1 MTTNFEVIYKELF
14 EIAAKIIK
22 NEFGLSLFGFDVII
36 SDDNK
41 TEQVHAV
48 RTYLLTYSLTYSLTQ
63 VCGLQIIDVNY
74 FPSFKEVRD
83 FPERLRKFLF
93 TKCIKK

>member
-1 MTTNFEVIYKELF
+1 MVVTHLLTHSLIHLLTYSLTHLLTHSLTHSNLVTTNFEVIYKELF

-41 TEQVHAV
+41 TEQVRAV
-48 RTYLLTYSLTYSLTQ
+48 RTYLLTHLLTHSLRFV
-63 VCGLQIIDVNY
+63 VC
-74 FPSFKEVRD
+74 R
-83 FPERLRKFLF
+83 
-93 TKCIKK
+93 